1 MRFKLFDEALGN
13 DVDSVEKGF
22 SLRLDQKKNKRE
34 EHRLGSIRQEQYN
47 YENMVYTGT
56 LWMGSYIFKQ
66 DVTLVFDTGSDWLI
80 VEVD

>member
-1 MRFKLFDEALGN
+1 
-13 DVDSVEKGF
+13 
-22 SLRLDQKKNKRE
+22 
-34 EHRLGSIRQEQYN
+34 
-47 YENMVYTGT
+47 MVYTGT